1 MGRGQRGAAGGLGG
15 PGLRG
20 GGVCQG
26 RRGVVLSR
34 WVPRSSAVASLVPGA
49 AGGEG
54 ARPLLTAP
62 HRRHGRLVLGGLRGR
77 VHPHRLADPDR
88 GGVQGEEAINLSV
101 WRPIREGELRG
112 CGSGRGPRE
121 PRGKRA
127 LRARVG
133 LRHRGWEGALSPSP
147 PPRAAV
153 VRSAAGALCH
163 RVGTATPLPTRVLAP
178 ALACFPLAGAGP
190 PALEATRVGELPQ
203 CFQRRDRLLG
213 SALAG
218 RNPPAQAPGWE
229 GGGF

>member
-1 MGRGQRGAAGGLGG
+1 M
-15 PGLRG
+15 RG

-147 PPRAAV
+147 PPGQP
-153 VRSAAGALCH
+153 SCGALLEPSA
-163 RVGTATPLPTRVLAP
+163 TAW
-178 ALACFPLAGAGP
+178 GP
-190 PALEATRVGELPQ
+190 
-203 CFQRRDRLLG
+203 RRRCPLG
-213 SALAG
+213 SSH
-218 RNPPAQAPGWE
+218 RPSRVSP
-229 GGGF
+229 